1 MFDGRGREFD
11 EKVVDFFIKNLGIYP
26 MGSFVKLNTGEM
38 GVVIETNPQDS
49 LKPKIGV
56 IFTRFGK
63 RRSSMFVADL
73 YETTGGEER
82 TIVEADDPKKYDV
95 DIADYISG

>member
-1 MFDGRGREFD
+1 
-11 EKVVDFFIKNLGIYP
+11 

-38 GVVIETNPQDS
+38 GVVIETNPLDS

-63 RRSSMFVADL
+63 RRSSLFVADL
-73 YETTGGEER
+73 YETTRGEER
-82 TIVEADDPKKYDV
+82 RIVEADDPKKYDV
-95 DIADYISG
+95 DIEDYISG